1 MTFLTE
7 LPVLFKIQ
15 MNVVIPQAW
24 FPAQGGMYWLRSF
37 RNDAWAMPGSVRQ
50 IPSRVMTNIITLRTT
65 NKVIKSSLL
74 RWVGHIARM
83 DDNEL
88 PKKIL

>member
-7 LPVLFKIQ
+7 LPVLFIIQ

-37 RNDAWAMPGSVRQ
+37 RND
-50 IPSRVMTNIITLRTT
+50 
-65 NKVIKSSLL
+65 
-74 RWVGHIARM
+74 
-83 DDNEL
+83 E
-88 PKKIL
+88 